1 MPGRLV
7 EFVNLI
13 RTFLNAIYDCTP
25 PFFSE
30 YFYSASRRKSTV
42 VGDAISLRSANGAVG
57 WGGARIDKFLRFLRR
72 NGNNCRVDRGE
83 QVAAA
88 AAAGDEQYFVTVRG
102 GGGARTTQQVAARGI
117 RATYAITAD
126 LDGVSSGRRSA
137 LDGRYSGSDTAR
149 FPERRR
155 LRRYPTFRR
164 ACDVIVTVAHARHGR
179 DNVVMAKRVPGTSVS
194 FGRLDT
200 TRTVDRNRWG
210 EDT

>member
-1 MPGRLV
+1 MPQ
-7 EFVNLI
+7 F
-13 RTFLNAIYDCTP
+13 FL
-25 PFFSE
+25 E

-42 VGDAISLRSANGAVG
+42 VGDAISLRTANGAVG
-57 WGGARIDKFLRFLRR
+57 WGGGGARIDKFLRFLPR

-88 AAAGDEQYFVTVRG
+88 TAAGDEQYFVTVRG
-102 GGGARTTQQVAARGI
+102 GGGGACATQQVAARGI

-137 LDGRYSGSDTAR
+137 LDGRYSASDTAR

-179 DNVVMAKRVPGTSVS
+179 DNVVMAKCVPAVS
-194 FGRLDT
+194 FGRPDT
-200 TRTVDRNRWG
+200 TRTVDRNRVGG
-210 EDT
+210 EGGDT